1 VGRSIRKGNLM
12 GTYNLQLHH
21 DDDCRDY
28 WENPA
33 NKKVRYLFDLI
44 QISRKTS
51 GAKFRDEREDVLR

>member
-1 VGRSIRKGNLM
+1 M

-51 GAKFRDEREDVLR
+51 GKIQGRTRRPALLVLTTIINS

>member
-1 VGRSIRKGNLM
+1 M

-51 GAKFRDEREDVLR
+51 GKIQGRTRRRASLVLTTITNS